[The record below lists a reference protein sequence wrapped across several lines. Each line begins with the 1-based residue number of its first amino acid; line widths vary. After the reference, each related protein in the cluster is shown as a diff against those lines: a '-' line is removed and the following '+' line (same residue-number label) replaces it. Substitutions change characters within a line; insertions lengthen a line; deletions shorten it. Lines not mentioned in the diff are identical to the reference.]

1 MPASWYEKVIRE
13 FPQGAYDTITSCK
26 QMIGLLDRW
35 CSVLIEVRGVAG
47 LMTTEIEEPDMGSW

>member
-1 MPASWYEKVIRE
+1 MAASWYEEVIIE

-35 CSVLIEVRGVAG
+35 CSVLIEVRGVAV
-47 LMTTEIEEPDMGSW
+47 LMTTEIEGLDMGSW